1 MNSVA
6 SLLKERVLSELKGT
20 PDELKTAL
28 MMHLEN
34 AWRMDISNLIM
45 PQEGMSTADIA
56 DRLSYPGRTISK
68 STIIKWRQRLGI
80 RNIQT
85 VKPGPKANGTSHLSK
100 V

>member
-28 MMHLEN
+28 MMQLEN
-34 AWRMDISNLIM
+34 TWRMDISNLIL

-56 DRLSYPGRTISK
+56 DRLSFPGRTISK

-80 RNIQT
+80 RNVQT
-85 VKPGPKANGTSHLSK
+85 VRPGPKTNGAIYLSK